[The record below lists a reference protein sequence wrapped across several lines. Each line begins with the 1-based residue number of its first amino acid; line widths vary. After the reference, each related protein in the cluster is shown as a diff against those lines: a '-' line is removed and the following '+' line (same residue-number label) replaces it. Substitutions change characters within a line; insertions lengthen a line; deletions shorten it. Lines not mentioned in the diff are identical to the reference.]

1 MRFIQIIQK
10 TTSAVIKSIKKF
22 NVMKMSKISLLSAF
36 FIIATL
42 ISVFV
47 FKNYVGSD
55 NTIVEK
61 NQQIISMQIGDLIS
75 EVSISGQLKFSTN
88 EDLSFTSPGKISKIH
103 VDENSSVS
111 KGDILATLE
120 DIKITEL
127 EKNVAQALA
136 NVEAAKEALEDA
148 KKPYTDTQLA
158 TAEYQLSLTKSSLL
172 DAIEDLN
179 NTKTGDPNLIALK
192 EKSISD
198 SKITLLKSEFDLNYY
213 LQNGKKV
220 DMENAKSNY
229 DIAKIAKDNAVR
241 TLNLT
246 KSQWDQTLDPYK

>member
-1 MRFIQIIQK
+1 M
-10 TTSAVIKSIKKF
+10 AKSRK
-22 NVMKMSKISLLSAF
+22 SKSKRELEKEGR
-36 FIIATL
+36 TL
-42 ISVFV
+42 GIEL
-47 FKNYVGSD
+47 D
-55 NTIVEK
+55 RRH
-61 NQQIISMQIGDLIS
+61 
-75 EVSISGQLKFSTN
+75 
-88 EDLSFTSPGKISKIH
+88 SK
-103 VDENSSVS
+103 
-111 KGDILATLE
+111 E
-120 DIKITEL
+120 DIITEL

-246 KSQWDQTLDPYK
+246 KSQWEKTLDPYKEDITKYKNEYFDTLNKWLGIQTNTKYLINLGAKSLY